1 LAGSLIFGG
10 VFMGKLH
17 PLKLKR
23 LERGLSQHALSFE
36 SGVPQVRICYA
47 EKGYP
52 ALNEKQKSLLAK
64 ALGVPIEEI
73 FPKEMGSRKD
83 SNGKTAKS

>member
-1 LAGSLIFGG
+1 
-10 VFMGKLH
+10 MLH

-23 LERGLSQHALSFE
+23 LEHSLSQHALSFL

-52 ALNEKQKSLLAK
+52 ALNDRQKEALARALECNREDLFPLSEGIK
-64 ALGVPIEEI
+64 AS
-73 FPKEMGSRKD
+73 K
-83 SNGKTAKS
+83 